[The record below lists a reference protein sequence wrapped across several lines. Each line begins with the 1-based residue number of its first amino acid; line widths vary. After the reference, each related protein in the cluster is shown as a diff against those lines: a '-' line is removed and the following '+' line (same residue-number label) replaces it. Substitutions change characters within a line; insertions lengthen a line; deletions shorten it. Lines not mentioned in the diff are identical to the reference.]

1 MSNEKLETGLTSHL
15 TQELDTPVFSDELQ
29 VAAPFLVAEMI
40 MLTAKRN
47 SNANCFFHSGEW
59 PSKQVNFNDRRYLVL
74 KGSSCGIT
82 EIEARKSFKEL
93 VSPKISQLT

>member
-1 MSNEKLETGLTSHL
+1 M
-15 TQELDTPVFSDELQ
+15 QIV
-29 VAAPFLVAEMI
+29 
-40 MLTAKRN
+40 
-47 SNANCFFHSGEW
+47 FFHSGEW

-93 VSPKISQLT
+93 VTPKINPPQ